1 MEEQAWYLDTPLC
14 SFTNL
19 FLQRE
24 QVNGLSLVWVC
35 SCCLISAALMN
46 LFSWL
51 ELLCWIVFIW
61 TFVPLHSICR
71 SDPNYD
77 NNDKFSQMQATWWT
91 RLDVK
96 IPSFCL
102 FMNIFLQWKQLN
114 SLSWCELVHTES
126 ILLHQRISFHNMSSW
141 MVFTSRRLSHRL
153 VSVKK
158 KELLLF
164 GLVAS
169 LFALFWIQ
177 ILLAI
182 CACNLCL

>member
-24 QVNGLSLVWVC
+24 QVIVLSLVWVC

-46 LFSWL
+46 LFWWL

-77 NNDKFSQMQATWWT
+77 NNDKVFPNASNLMDQAWCQDTLILFIYEYLFTMETAEQIIMVWAGSYWINSAASTNIFSQYE
-91 RLDVK
+91 
-96 IPSFCL
+96 
-102 FMNIFLQWKQLN
+102 QLN
-114 SLSWCELVHTES
+114 GFYFKFSAAVPIVE
-126 ILLHQRISFHNMSSW
+126 RD
-141 MVFTSRRLSHRL
+141 
-153 VSVKK
+153 
-158 KELLLF
+158 
-164 GLVAS
+164 
-169 LFALFWIQ
+169 
-177 ILLAI
+177 
-182 CACNLCL
+182 